1 MPTLAS
7 WLPDPGILSDLET
20 VTLPRCSLTSHR
32 ALDEESNEAG
42 HFFASPNKILLPKTY
57 RSCYRWELL
66 YLFGGEKRL
75 TRAKTHRELDNF
87 TSLYPAPHFTITQQE
102 EKQKYL
108 HCTNS
113 GFSEKKIKKRR
124 MKLVRA
130 EMLEAARVFLPP
142 GVKVTQTAVGGQGE
156 GILMQLNASRV
167 DAQEGPPFARQI
179 QKGGP
184 GSSPCW
190 KPHHSW
196 GGWRCRR
203 QWQH

>member
-57 RSCYRWELL
+57 PSCYSWELL

-75 TRAKTHRELDNF
+75 TRAKTHREFDNF
-87 TSLYPAPHFTITQQE
+87 PSLYPAPHFTITQQE

-113 GFSEKKIKKRR
+113 GFSEKKIKK
-124 MKLVRA
+124 
-130 EMLEAARVFLPP
+130 
-142 GVKVTQTAVGGQGE
+142 GE
-156 GILMQLNASRV
+156 
-167 DAQEGPPFARQI
+167 
-179 QKGGP
+179 
-184 GSSPCW
+184 
-190 KPHHSW
+190 
-196 GGWRCRR
+196 
-203 QWQH
+203 